1 MVKIFGMYLNLK
13 IQIVMILIKMKL
25 KRVNGIKKK
34 IDGWKWSVFTPILL
48 ALVEEF

>member
-1 MVKIFGMYLNLK
+1 MVKIFDMYLNLK

-34 IDGWKWSVFTPILL
+34 
-48 ALVEEF
+48 